1 MNYVICLLFP
11 YAWDQTNILYWKPE
25 FIWGFLNL
33 VCELDLLI
41 ILGYGSEG
49 LCMVSP
55 ARCFMNILVP
65 DLAMAKQ
72 CATCAD
78 RNLGS

>member
-1 MNYVICLLFP
+1 MSYLISLLLP
-11 YAWDQTNILYWKPE
+11 YAWDQTNILSWKPE

-33 VCELDLLI
+33 ELDLLFV
-41 ILGYGSEG
+41 LGCGSQG
-49 LCMVSP
+49 LCMVWL
-55 ARCFMNILVP
+55 AKCFMNILVP
-65 DLAMAKQ
+65 DLAVAKQ